1 MRDSRKRDAAVEDKL
16 IALACQQFIQLR
28 ACRGLVPTFAKQRA
42 AVAERF
48 VHIGVSRDD
57 GVAKERHVW
66 CRAHLREEHEQLAEP
81 RQMGA
86 SPGVAYLRYPIATRY
101 ADMDE

>member
-1 MRDSRKRDAAVEDKL
+1 MRDSRKSDAAVEDKL
-16 IALACQQFIQLR
+16 IALACQQLLQLR

-66 CRAHLREEHEQLAEP
+66 CRAHLQEQHEQLAEP
-81 RQMGA
+81 RQSRTIQIGRA
-86 SPGVAYLRYPIATRY
+86 SCRERV
-101 ADMDE
+101 